1 MPDIQLR
8 FHHDMLVL
16 SGPVH
21 ASLEKQGIEV
31 AGQLELLDLTE
42 PESVEEALRLEH
54 LAGAQC
60 LLAPAADITQARLAH
75 QRLDE
80 HADQIAQT
88 ALGMAKRF
96 RPQHVIA
103 EINATGLPIDPT
115 SRPSLTANRD
125 QYSDAVRAF
134 GEDGVDAF
142 FLNGMEGVDDVRCG
156 CMGVRK
162 ASSLPLF
169 CSVDVDAEGGLVGR
183 GLAVE
188 RAIEVMEEYEANVVG
203 IRTDAAPDAVAGIV
217 RRIASVT
224 DLPVLVQLVVEPE
237 KSRLPRY
244 SHESPYWHPDT
255 MLQAAIQLRAAG
267 AQFLRAVGNAT
278 PTYTGA
284 LVAATMGTSC
294 VR

>member
-60 LLAPAADITQARLAH
+60 LLPPAADITQARLAH

-80 HADQIAQT
+80 HAIQIAQT

-96 RPQHVIA
+96 RPQHVIV
-103 EINATGLPIDPT
+103 EISATGLPIDPT
-115 SRPSLTANRD
+115 SKTSLMANRD

-134 GEDGVDAF
+134 GDESVDAF
-142 FLNGMEGVDDVRCG
+142 FLNGMEGIDDVRCA

-162 ASSLPLF
+162 VSDLPLF
-169 CSVDVDAEGGLVGR
+169 CSVDVDDEGNLAGR
-183 GLAVE
+183 GLAIEHAV
-188 RAIEVMEEYEANVVG
+188 EVMEEYEANVVG
-203 IRTDAAPDAVAGIV
+203 ICTAAAPDVAAGIV
-217 RRIASVT
+217 RRIASAT
-224 DLPVLVQLVVEPE
+224 ELPILVQLVVKPE
-237 KSRLPRY
+237 QSRLPRH
-244 SHESPYWHPDT
+244 SHDSLYWHPDT

-267 AQFLRAVGNAT
+267 AQFLRAAGDAT